1 MGYGRVDCRGKT
13 AAGNVECQGMT
24 EGREGL
30 PRCADF
36 RTVVS
41 RGMPPQGISMKM
53 LTAALLCL
61 SPVAAWAQAAP
72 PCPTLPANAGLE
84 WQQRVDAAF
93 IACKAVAADGREV
106 LNVMLTSRDP
116 RIRLERRLREE
127 ESSFSG
133 EEIFWYRPDLAGQ
146 ETSAAMASRRITVV
160 ELDND
165 RYAQVWINANSPEEL
180 GSLISLA
187 QQLDVRAT
195 SAQLSAGN

>member
-1 MGYGRVDCRGKT
+1 MKT
-13 AAGNVECQGMT
+13 MIAA
-24 EGREGL
+24 
-30 PRCADF
+30 F
-36 RTVVS
+36 
-41 RGMPPQGISMKM
+41 
-53 LTAALLCL
+53 LCL
-61 SPVAAWAQAAP
+61 FSAAAWAQTAP

-84 WQQRVDAAF
+84 WQQRVDATF

-127 ESSFSG
+127 ESAFSG

-146 ETSAAMASRRITVV
+146 ETSPAMASRRITVV

-165 RYAQVWINANSPEEL
+165 RYAQVWINADSPEEL

>member
-1 MGYGRVDCRGKT
+1 MKLVI
-13 AAGNVECQGMT
+13 AAS
-24 EGREGL
+24 L
-30 PRCADF
+30 FFA
-36 RTVVS
+36 S
-41 RGMPPQGISMKM
+41 
-53 LTAALLCL
+53 A
-61 SPVAAWAQAAP
+61 VAAAQEAP
-72 PCPTLPANAGLE
+72 PCPTLPASAGLQWE
-84 WQQRVDAAF
+84 QRVDANF
-93 IACKAVAADGREV
+93 IACKAVAADGRQV

-116 RIRLERRLREE
+116 KIRLERRLRQE

-195 SAQLSAGN
+195 SAQLSAGI